1 MVGTSGSADERLADV
16 TANARSEPLSM
27 CGLDDG
33 MLEIIDMT
41 CPAKVSCSAG
51 PTPL

>member
-1 MVGTSGSADERLADV
+1 MVGTSGSAGERFSDV
-16 TANARSEPLSM
+16 TASARSAPLSM

-33 MLEIIDMT
+33 MFEIIDMT
-41 CPAKVSCSAG
+41 WPASVSCSAG